1 MPNVKVSISLIFFA
15 FFHIILMLIKHTG
28 DELVSTGKDEL
39 VRQPIGDVITATI
52 NGKTYHIN
60 RAPALMACAAC

>member
-1 MPNVKVSISLIFFA
+1 MTHNIDFFRA
-15 FFHIILMLIKHTG
+15 FSYNNSAEKHTG